1 MQIQVTQFN
10 DETARDQE
18 TDLCKVGT
26 VVVSNGRLMATY
38 TFRELLGGG
47 LKFCVD
53 SQIEFNTNVREA
65 AIQQFRLDCT
75 AVVGQHPFIVDAGHV
90 ALSDGEH
97 DCKYYNSFSSYEE
110 AERCVLAEKLNTYEY
125 CHIVHKDKIIAQ
137 F

>member
-1 MQIQVTQFN
+1 MTIQVTQFH
-10 DETARDQE
+10 DESARDPK

-53 SQIEFNTNVREA
+53 SQIEFNMNVHEA
-65 AIQQFRLDCT
+65 AVQQFRLDCL
-75 AVVGQHPFIVDAGHV
+75 AVAGQEPFIVDAGSIGPG
-90 ALSDGEH
+90 AGQRDS
-97 DCKYYNSFSSYEE
+97 KYFGSFATIEE
-110 AERCVLAEKLNTYEY
+110 ARRCVAEAELSTYPY
-125 CHIVHKDKIIAQ
+125 CHILHKNKVIEQ